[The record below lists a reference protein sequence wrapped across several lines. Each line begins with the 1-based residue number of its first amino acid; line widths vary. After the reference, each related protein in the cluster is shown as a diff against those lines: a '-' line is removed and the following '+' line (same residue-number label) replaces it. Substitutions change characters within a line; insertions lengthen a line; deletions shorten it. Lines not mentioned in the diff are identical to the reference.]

1 MNIVTKLLD
10 ALKLE
15 STPKSDEK
23 SLLYYKDNFYEL
35 DDIERGFYNND
46 LKLKLDH
53 AKTLSHI
60 INNTKDII
68 QFTEALNE
76 IIKIFTIL
84 SEHEFTGSFHNTPPS
99 YTLED
104 LKINRFFIE
113 IAFIKRAFPASAA
126 SRNKLKN
133 KSTKYLFSHFTPEA
147 IDYFITGKNYLPID
161 IKHKQNSMP
170 DFDQMGGQEFEF
182 FCADVLKKNGFSNI
196 SITRGSG
203 DQGIDIIAFKD
214 EVKYGIQCKCYSSDI
229 GNKAVQEAFAGKT
242 FYNCHVAVVLTNRHF
257 TPSAKELAEKSGVLL
272 WDRER
277 LLELINNSK
286 Q

>member
-1 MNIVTKLLD
+1 
-10 ALKLE
+10 
-15 STPKSDEK
+15 
-23 SLLYYKDNFYEL
+23 
-35 DDIERGFYNND
+35 
-46 LKLKLDH
+46 
-53 AKTLSHI
+53 
-60 INNTKDII
+60 
-68 QFTEALNE
+68 
-76 IIKIFTIL
+76 
-84 SEHEFTGSFHNTPPS
+84 
-99 YTLED
+99 
-104 LKINRFFIE
+104 
-113 IAFIKRAFPASAA
+113 
-126 SRNKLKN
+126 
-133 KSTKYLFSHFTPEA
+133 
-147 IDYFITGKNYLPID
+147 
-161 IKHKQNSMP
+161 MP